1 MRGSKV
7 QMLSQYYSTRFQMG
21 GGREG
26 WMRRGGEVRGGG
38 EEEGRLGVEEKRRGR
53 RPLFM
58 WDPVLL
64 VLTLPMSIKVLR
76 GCLWACPRDPS
87 SANVSLATGVDQGKD
102 DSQASVQ

>member
-1 MRGSKV
+1 MNAGMASNPDV
-7 QMLSQYYSTRFQMG
+7 SFSWTPAS
-21 GGREG
+21 
-26 WMRRGGEVRGGG
+26 
-38 EEEGRLGVEEKRRGR
+38 R

-87 SANVSLATGVDQGKD
+87 SANVSLAAGVDQGKD